1 LSLKV
6 RISWFQAF
14 LLSNSQLVP
23 LHLGKML
30 TVNWRMRSLAKD
42 HVDVRHF
49 SLRDDYLLLRTRHC
63 GGAVQVESS

>member
-1 LSLKV
+1 
-6 RISWFQAF
+6 
-14 LLSNSQLVP
+14 
-23 LHLGKML
+23 ML